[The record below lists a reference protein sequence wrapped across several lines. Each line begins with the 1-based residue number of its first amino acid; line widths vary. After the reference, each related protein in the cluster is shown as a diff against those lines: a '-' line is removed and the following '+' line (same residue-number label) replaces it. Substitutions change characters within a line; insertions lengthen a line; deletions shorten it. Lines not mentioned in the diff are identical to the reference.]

1 MIDAPRTFPAT
12 DRIDLHQE
20 HQLRDWTLALAVG
33 EDELREAVDAVGTCP
48 KHVRQYLGIDR

>member
-48 KHVRQYLGIDR
+48 KHVRQYLGID